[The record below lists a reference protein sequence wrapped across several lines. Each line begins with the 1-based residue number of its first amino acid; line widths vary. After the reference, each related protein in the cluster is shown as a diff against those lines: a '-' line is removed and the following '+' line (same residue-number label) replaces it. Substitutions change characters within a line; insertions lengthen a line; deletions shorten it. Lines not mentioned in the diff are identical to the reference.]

1 MRLRRT
7 KRDLVYRSLMRRWFV
22 LSLVVVACNKP
33 KPLPEAILGDWETLC
48 YTDKDSANCLSKDEH
63 GLRKTF
69 KSGGVLEVRR
79 AQDDRPTSDVTT
91 WALAGDELTITTSG
105 GGMKLTD
112 IYRARVED
120 ERLVLWDEDHHR
132 GQVLGRAGASFKPA
146 DSPSSKGGAQQ
157 ITLNGQTFSI
167 ELPGGYRQ
175 TRNDKY
181 KQHWGPTSGEGLT
194 VQLSVTPRA
203 QHNENGTFVTP
214 PCNGDDY
221 GGVSS
226 SSQLADGIER
236 ETSVG
241 MSLCL
246 EGTEFTLA
254 CRAGHT
260 RGYLEPSEKDAAL
273 ALCKTVR
280 R

>member
-1 MRLRRT
+1 
-7 KRDLVYRSLMRRWFV
+7 MRR
-22 LSLVVVACNKP
+22 A
-33 KPLPEAILGDWETLC
+33 
-48 YTDKDSANCLSKDEH
+48 KDDQPS
-63 GLRKTF
+63 
-69 KSGGVLEVRR
+69 
-79 AQDDRPTSDVTT
+79 SDVTT
-91 WALAGDELTITTSG
+91 WALAGDALTITTTG
-105 GGMKLTD
+105 GRMKLIDTW
-112 IYRARVED
+112 RARIED
-120 ERLVLWDEDHHR
+120 ERLVLWDEDHQR
-132 GQVLGRAGASFKPA
+132 GEVLGRAGASFKAA
-146 DSPSSKGGAQQ
+146 DSPTSKGGAQQ
-157 ITLNGQTFSI
+157 IALNGQTFSI

-175 TRNDKY
+175 TRDDKY

-203 QHNENGTFVTP
+203 KHNENGTFVTP

-226 SSQLADGIER
+226 SSQLVNGIER

-241 MSLCL
+241 MSICL
-246 EGTEFTLA
+246 EGTELALA

>member
-1 MRLRRT
+1 
-7 KRDLVYRSLMRRWFV
+7 MRRWLV
-22 LSLVVVACNKP
+22 LSLLVVACDKP

-48 YTDKDSANCLSKDEH
+48 YTDKDTASCLSKDEH

-69 KSGGVLEVRR
+69 KPGGVLEVRR
-79 AQDDRPTSDVTT
+79 AKDDLATSDVST

-105 GGMKLTD
+105 GGTKLVDTW
-112 IYRARVED
+112 RARVEE
-120 ERLVLWDEDHHR
+120 ERLVLWDPDHQR

-146 DSPSSKGGAQQ
+146 DSPTAKGGTQQ

-203 QHNENGTFVTP
+203 QREEGGTFVTP
-214 PCNGDDY
+214 PCNGYDY
-221 GGVSS
+221 GGVSG
-226 SSQLADGIER
+226 SSQLVDGVER
-236 ETSVG
+236 ETSIG
-241 MSLCL
+241 LSLCL
-246 EGTEFTLA
+246 EGTELA
-254 CRAGHT
+254 LSCRAGHT
-260 RGYLEPSEKDAAL
+260 RGYLEPSEKEAAL

-280 R
+280 P

>member
-1 MRLRRT
+1 M
-7 KRDLVYRSLMRRWFV
+7 
-22 LSLVVVACNKP
+22 LSIWVIACDKP

-48 YTDKDSANCLSKDEH
+48 YTDKNTASCLSKDDQ
-63 GLRKTF
+63 GLRKSF
-69 KSGGVLEVRR
+69 KPGGALEVRR
-79 AQDDRPTSDVTT
+79 AKDDKPSSDVTT

-132 GQVLGRAGASFKPA
+132 GQVLGRAGASFKAA
-146 DSPSSKGGAQQ
+146 DSPTSKGGAQQ

-167 ELPGGYRQ
+167 ELPSGYRQ

-214 PCNGDDY
+214 PCNSHDY

-226 SSQLADGIER
+226 SSQLVDGIER
-236 ETSVG
+236 ETSIGLSV
-241 MSLCL
+241 CL
-246 EGTEFTLA
+246 EGSELA
-254 CRAGHT
+254 LMCSAGHT

-273 ALCKTVR
+273 ALCKTVSR
-280 R
+280 